1 MLKKN
6 KQHDSQQSRPHDPN
20 KFDITGKTAL
30 ARAAEID
37 NISFIKDLI
46 RDGADVNLSRPP
58 SHMTPLHV
66 AAKSGSGSTVR
77 YLLENG
83 ANIMLRDMSN
93 QTPLECALITNR
105 IDTALILIEAGA
117 IASQRFLDN
126 LDMYTEEVKASLI
139 AQATDRNVTT
149 SVMNNVDSSKTHENV
164 ENDCEI
170 HFHYKNEIKR
180 LITDNNISLAPM
192 RWKHS
197 RDRSVLEFKIDIL
210 KLELNMKDKQITM
223 QNQEITRLRT
233 LYRTDIDAINAR
245 HAALVADLC
254 LGISDDG
261 RLPEC
266 CVCMSRPVSGV
277 FKDCWH
283 ACICRECSRKCD
295 VCPVC
300 RRKEV
305 VYQPLYF

>member
-6 KQHDSQQSRPHDPN
+6 KQHDSQQSRPHDPH

-30 ARAAEID
+30 TRAAEID
-37 NISFIKDLI
+37 NISFMKDLI

-66 AAKSGSGSTVR
+66 AAKSGRGEAVR

-83 ANIMLRDMSN
+83 ANITSRDMSN

-105 IDTALILIEAGA
+105 IDTALILIETGAVAG
-117 IASQRFLDN
+117 QRFLDN
-126 LDMYTEEVKASLI
+126 LDMYTEEVKALLI
-139 AQATDRNVTT
+139 AQATDRDVTR
-149 SVMNNVDSSKTHENV
+149 SVMNNLGSSKTHSNV
-164 ENDCEI
+164 ENDREI
-170 HFHYKNEIKR
+170 HFHYKNEIKK
-180 LITDNNISLAPM
+180 LVTDNDISLAAM
-192 RWKHS
+192 RWRYLGNQS
-197 RDRSVLEFKIDIL
+197 AMEFKIDIL

-245 HAALVADLC
+245 HASLVADLYS
-254 LGISDDG
+254 GISDDE
-261 RLPEC
+261 RPHEC

-300 RRKEV
+300 RRKKV